1 MNTRSQ
7 NFKDDLLPAG
17 FPPGFSELPPKTL
30 RQFEVQLQALVDNAF
45 ERASQRAVATTGSRG
60 RSLDKKEVLA
70 RVGGSS
76 STLYNR
82 LCKTSGYFDAKFPKP
97 VKEGRRSYWAESEI
111 DSYVASRIATRDGGK
126 EVQ

>member
-1 MNTRSQ
+1 MNPRSQ
-7 NFKDDLLPAG
+7 IFQDDLLPAG
-17 FPPGFSELPPKTL
+17 FPPGISELPPKAL

-45 ERASQRAVATTGSRG
+45 ERASRRSIPVTGSRG

-82 LCKTSGYFDAKFPKP
+82 LNRHSAHFDAKFPKP
-97 VKEGRRSYWAESEI
+97 VKEGRRSYWAESEV
-111 DSYVASRIATRDGGK
+111 DAYLASRIAARDGGK